1 MNLRLTQ
8 NDDLIHFIADGNCHI
23 EMDKLQH
30 WMFSNKW
37 ISSFPIKVS
46 GEKFHF
52 NRNQQQKN
60 WSFNEMRRI
69 ALQAVNKYY
78 YTFEMCVLCVHF
90 IFCLP
95 LEYGLFVVYSE
106 SQVQLE
112 AMKVL
117 AMI

>member
-1 MNLRLTQ
+1 MNIHLTQ
-8 NDDLIHFIADGNCHI
+8 YDDLIHFIADGNCHI

-37 ISSFPIKVS
+37 LSSFPIKVS

-52 NRNQQQKN
+52 NGKNNKN
-60 WSFNEMRRI
+60 WAFNEMRRI
-69 ALQAVNKYY
+69 ALQAFNKYY
-78 YTFEMCVLCVHF
+78 YTFEMLYVHF

-95 LEYGLFVVYSE
+95 SEYGLFVVYSK
-106 SQVQLE
+106 SQHQLE